1 VTRQRFYLPQLD
13 GLRFLAFLAVF
24 YLHFMEHTRR
34 PGGRWVQSSMDA
46 SALGVD
52 LFFVLSSF
60 LITSLL
66 LREKDQRGT
75 VAVRAFWVRRIL
87 RIWPL
92 YFAFVAVVGL
102 FEGLPRWYWLGLLTF
117 TVNWSLLKGWYSS
130 VTSPLWSVSIEEQF
144 YLCWPLVLRALP
156 TRGLPWV
163 CLGMIGLSVTTRAIL
178 SGFPADPS
186 SNAIWVNTFA
196 RLDPIALGALLA
208 WAWNRRPW
216 ASPGWASGPALV
228 SAGIVLTGLQYV
240 WPFFDRRHTG
250 EEAWTY
256 LASAMLLTVVVAV
269 SVGRSNDWLAHP
281 WLVYLGRI
289 SYGLYVFHVAAIV
302 VVMTL
307 SLPWLVRLPLTFGFT
322 LLAASLSYRFFELPF
337 LRLTY
342 VSSAPVS

>member
-1 VTRQRFYLPQLD
+1 
-13 GLRFLAFLAVF
+13 
-24 YLHFMEHTRR
+24 
-34 PGGRWVQSSMDA
+34 MDA
-46 SALGVD
+46 GALGVD

-92 YFAFVAVVGL
+92 YFAFVTVVGL

-117 TVNWSLLKGWYSS
+117 TVNWSVLKGWYSS
-130 VTSPLWSVSIEEQF
+130 VTNPLWSVSIEEQF

-156 TRGLPWV
+156 IRGLPWV

-178 SGFPADPS
+178 SGFSADPS
-186 SNAIWVNTFA
+186 GNAIWVNTFA

-208 WAWNRRPW
+208 WAWSRRPW

-228 SAGIVLTGLQYV
+228 SAGIVLTGLQHG
-240 WPFFDRRHTG
+240 WRHPG
-250 EEAWTY
+250 QEAWTY
-256 LASAMLLTVVVAV
+256 LANAMVLTVVVAV

-289 SYGLYVFHVAAIV
+289 SYGLYVFHLAAIV

-322 LLAASLSYRFFELPF
+322 LLAASLSHRFLELPF
-337 LRLTY
+337 LRFKERFTY
-342 VSSAPVS
+342 VSAAPVS